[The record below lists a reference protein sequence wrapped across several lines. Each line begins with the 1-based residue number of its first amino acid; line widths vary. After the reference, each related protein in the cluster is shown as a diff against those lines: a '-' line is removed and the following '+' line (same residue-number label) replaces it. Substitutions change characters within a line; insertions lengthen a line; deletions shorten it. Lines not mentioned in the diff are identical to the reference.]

1 MSNKSISE
9 LQAEERW
16 RQASLLYGI
25 RFPGMTDT
33 RYELHAAS
41 WHGRQLNAFED
52 GWDAAVEF
60 FQKAGLLDIKLGD
73 PDREGARKRREDRL
87 AGKIK
92 YKLIEV
98 VDDSIQEG

>member
-25 RFPGMTDT
+25 RFPGMMET

-60 FQKAGLLDIKLGD
+60 FQKAGLLNVEIDDQERMHAKQ
-73 PDREGARKRREDRL
+73 RRDDRL
-87 AGKIK
+87 AGKVK
-92 YKLIEV
+92 YRLIEV
-98 VDDSIQEG
+98 TDDSIQEG